1 MRYLKM
7 TTSLSFSPRSIEKL
21 HDLFRTIDLDDS
33 GSIDMNEFLIFFHLQ
48 KSRFAIRCFNV
59 IDADGS
65 GEIDFG
71 EFVLGLWNFCTF
83 DTASLCRFAF
93 EMYDTDGSGF
103 LDHDEIKF
111 IVRELYGKRNFKRSV
126 PAQKCMQQLKEWSG
140 ADGNGGNGE
149 SGGTGENAGG
159 GGGGGNSDEGR
170 VNFHMFEKFC
180 KHHEILLLP
189 AFLMQLNLQKRV
201 LGTGF
206 WDALSIE
213 RHQVERSLLSRS
225 DRETKKSVENLLNKL
240 REMAVESEEVVVL
253 ESEEVE
259 KVLRNGGGDGD
270 NHPSCRERVDTTC
283 SRGEAEA
290 FKASSSS
297 SASNALRR
305 SKYIMHSLGPGSPK
319 SSGGCNAKSSP
330 KMLKVKK
337 KKEVKARIKAELRA
351 ERHALQHHGK
361 KEKKI
366 SRGGEEACN

>member
-33 GSIDMNEFLIFFHLQ
+33 GSINMNEFLIFFHLQ

-71 EFVLGLWNFCTF
+71 EFILGLWNFCTF
-83 DTASLCRFAF
+83 DTHSLTLFSF
-93 EMYDTDGSGF
+93 QMYDTDGSGF

-126 PAQKCMQQLKEWSG
+126 PAQKCVEQLKEWSG
-140 ADGNGGNGE
+140 ADGNGGNGGNGGE
-149 SGGTGENAGG
+149 GRRGGGTR
-159 GGGGGNSDEGR
+159 DKGR
-170 VNFHMFEKFC
+170 VNFHMFENFC

-206 WDALSIE
+206 WDALSIK

-240 REMAVESEEVVVL
+240 REMAVESEEGVVL
-253 ESEEVE
+253 EEE
-259 KVLRNGGGDGD
+259 KVVRIGGGDGD
-270 NHPSCRERVDTTC
+270 DHPTCTCREGVD
-283 SRGEAEA
+283 RGKAEA
-290 FKASSSS
+290 LKASSSS
-297 SASNALRR
+297 LSSNALMMQSRK
-305 SKYIMHSLGPGSPK
+305 SKYIRHSLGPGSPK
-319 SSGGCNAKSSP
+319 NSGGRNAKSSP
-330 KMLKVKK
+330 KKLKAEK

-351 ERHALQHHGK
+351 ERHALQHH
-361 KEKKI
+361 EKK
-366 SRGGEEACN
+366 N